1 MIPREIFAEEHEL
14 FRDTVRRFCETEI
27 APHHLD
33 WEKDGVVPRALWRKA
48 GEAGLLCCD
57 VPEEMGG
64 IGAGF
69 LFAVVVMEE
78 LARIGATGPH
88 FPLHSDMI
96 APYLREYGS
105 HEQQQRWLPPMTTG
119 EAIAAIAMT
128 EPGAGSD
135 LQGIKTRARRDGD
148 SYVIDGQKTYIS
160 NGQLCDVVL
169 VACKTDP
176 DAGWRGISLILVE
189 ADRPGFARGRNLDKI
204 GMKAQD
210 TSELFFADV
219 CVPAANLL
227 GGQEGQGFIQL
238 VSMLPQERL
247 IQAIRSTIVAE
258 QAIEWTVDFV
268 KQRTAFGKPIA
279 GFQNTQFKL
288 AELHSRVVML
298 RSFVD
303 RCIALHVDKRL
314 DEVDA
319 ACAKMNAT
327 DLAMQVLDECLQ
339 LHGGAGYMWEYPI
352 ARAWADNRVAR
363 IAGGTAE
370 VMKQIIGRRLLGKN

>member
-1 MIPREIFAEEHEL
+1 MIAREIFSDEHEL
-14 FRDTVRRFCETEI
+14 FRDSVRKFCEAEI
-27 APHHLD
+27 APHHLE
-33 WEKDGVVPRALWRKA
+33 WEKAGVVPRALWRKA
-48 GEAGLLCCD
+48 GEAGMLCCD
-57 VPEEMGG
+57 IPAEMGG
-64 IGAGF
+64 VGADF

-88 FPLHSDMI
+88 FPLHSDMV
-96 APYLREYGS
+96 APYIREYGTR
-105 HEQQQRWLPPMTTG
+105 EQQRHWLPRLTTG
-119 EAIAAIAMT
+119 EMIAAIAMT

-148 SYVIDGQKTYIS
+148 HYVIDGQKTYIS
-160 NGQLCDVVL
+160 NGQLADVV
-169 VACKTDP
+169 VTACKTDP
-176 DAGWRGISLILVE
+176 DAGWKGISLILVE
-189 ADRPGFARGRNLDKI
+189 ADRDGFARGRNLDKI

-210 TSELFFADV
+210 TSELFFDGV
-219 CVPAANLL
+219 RVPVSNRL
-227 GGQEGQGFIQL
+227 GPEEGQGFIQL

-247 IQAIRSTIVAE
+247 IQAVRSTVVCE

-268 KQRTAFGKPIA
+268 KQRSAFGKPIA
-279 GFQNTQFKL
+279 AFQNTQFKL

-303 RCIALHVDKRL
+303 RCIALHVKKQL

-319 ACAKMNAT
+319 AMAKMNAT

-352 ARAWADNRVAR
+352 ARAWADNRVGR

-370 VMKQIIGRRLLGKN
+370 VMKQIIGRRLLGRN